1 MAWYA
6 YGIVEQQTFLNG
18 ARARRPFTI
27 PNLQG
32 IGGQEVLGY
41 PSGDFAVV
49 VSDYIAASLDQQ
61 AALDHAHVI
70 SECFKMATVLPF
82 RFGTVFDTDD
92 SLRRAVR
99 SNRRHFQESVDQ
111 LRGKSE
117 MHLKLV
123 VRDGTLREATT
134 AIGDVLPAKVGI
146 EYLTRLRE
154 RAALDRDRQSKAKTL
169 SVQVHRLFNPLAE
182 EVSCKKVEKGGIL
195 IDIAHL
201 IDSKSVEKYQNRY
214 ASASRQFKNV
224 ELAISGPWP
233 PYHFLRG
240 KGKASN

>member
-6 YGIVEQQTFLNG
+6 YGIVEQQAFLGG
-18 ARARRPFTI
+18 ARARRPFPI
-27 PNLQG
+27 PQIKG
-32 IGGQEVLGY
+32 IGGSEVLGY

-49 VSDYIAASLDQQ
+49 VSAYVAASLDQQ
-61 AALDHAHVI
+61 AALDHAHVV
-70 SECFKMATVLPF
+70 SECFKLSTVLPF
-82 RFGTVFDTDD
+82 RFGTVFDSDEA
-92 SLRRAVR
+92 LRRAVR
-99 SNRRHFQESVDQ
+99 SNRRHFQESVEN

-123 VRDGTLREATT
+123 VRDGTLREAST
-134 AIGDVLPAKVGI
+134 GEPLPAKVGI
-146 EYLTRLRE
+146 EYLNKLRE

-182 EVSCKKVEKGGIL
+182 EISCKKVEKGGIL

-214 ASASRQFKNV
+214 ASATRQLKNC

-240 KGKASN
+240 KSKASN

>member
-6 YGIVEQQTFLNG
+6 YCIVEQQSLLG
-18 ARARRPFTI
+18 AARARRPF
-27 PNLQG
+27 PLNNLQG
-32 IGGQEVLGY
+32 IGGSQVFGY

-49 VSDYIAASLDQQ
+49 VTPYESATLDQQ
-61 AALDHAHVI
+61 SALDHARVI
-70 SECFKMATVLPF
+70 SECFKMSTVLPF
-82 RFGTVFDTDD
+82 RFGTVFDSDEA
-92 SLRRAVR
+92 LRRAVR
-99 SNRRHFQESVDQ
+99 SNRRHFQENVNQ

-123 VRDGTLREATT
+123 VRDGALREV
-134 AIGDVLPAKVGI
+134 IGALPASVGI
-146 EYLTRLRE
+146 EYLNKLRE

-182 EVSCKKVEKGGIL
+182 EISCKKVDSGGLL

-214 ASASRQFKNV
+214 ASAARQLKNC

-240 KGKASN
+240 KGKAAN

>member
-6 YGIVEQQTFLNG
+6 YGIVEQQAFLNG

-27 PNLQG
+27 PNLKG
-32 IGGQEVLGY
+32 IGGRDVFGY

-49 VSDYIAASLDQQ
+49 VTEHIPGTLDQQ
-61 AALDHAHVI
+61 AALDHAFVI
-70 SECFKMATVLPF
+70 GECFKIGTVLPF
-82 RFGTVFDTDD
+82 RFGTVFDTDEA
-92 SLRRAVR
+92 LRRAVR
-99 SNRRHFQESVDQ
+99 SNRRHFQESVNN

-123 VRDGTLREATT
+123 VRDGTLHEVAGN
-134 AIGDVLPAKVGI
+134 IPLPAKVGI
-146 EYLTRLRE
+146 EYLSRLRE

-182 EVSCKKVEKGGIL
+182 EVSCKKVDKGGIQ
-195 IDIAHL
+195 IDVAHL
-201 IDSKSVEKYQNRY
+201 IDSKQVEKYQNRY
-214 ASASRQFKNV
+214 ASATRQFKNC
-224 ELAISGPWP
+224 ELVLSGPWP

-240 KGKASN
+240 KGTKASN

>member
-6 YGIVEQQTFLNG
+6 YGIVEQQSLLNG
-18 ARARRPFTI
+18 ARARRPFPI
-27 PNLQG
+27 PNIQG
-32 IGGQEVLGY
+32 IGGREVLAY

-49 VSDYIAASLDQQ
+49 VSDYVAASLDQQ
-61 AALDHAHVI
+61 AALDHARVI
-70 SECFKMATVLPF
+70 SECFKVSTVLPF
-82 RFGTVFDTDD
+82 RFGTVFDNDD
-92 SLRRAVR
+92 ALRRAVR
-99 SNRRHFQESVDQ
+99 SNRRHFQESVNQ

-123 VRDGTLREATT
+123 VRDGTLQEA
-134 AIGDVLPAKVGI
+134 AIDNTLPAKVGI
-146 EYLTRLRE
+146 EYLTKLRE

-182 EVSCKKVEKGGIL
+182 EISCKKVEKGGIL

-201 IDSKSVEKYQNRY
+201 IDSKQVEKYQNRY
-214 ASASRQFKNV
+214 ASASRQFKNC

>member
-6 YGIVEQQTFLNG
+6 YCIVEQEILLGG
-18 ARARRPFTI
+18 ARARRPFPLT
-27 PNLQG
+27 NLQG
-32 IGGQEVLGY
+32 IRGSQVLGY
-41 PSGDFAVV
+41 PSGDFAVI
-49 VSDYIAASLDQQ
+49 VSPYEPDSLDQQ
-61 AALDHAHVI
+61 AALDHARVI
-70 SECFKMATVLPF
+70 GECFKMATVLPF
-82 RFGTVFDTDD
+82 RFGTVFDNDEA
-92 SLRRAVR
+92 LRRAVR
-99 SNRRHFQESVDQ
+99 SNKRHFQENVDQ

-123 VRDGTLREATT
+123 VREGTLKNAV
-134 AIGDVLPAKVGI
+134 ADLLPAKVGI
-146 EYLTRLRE
+146 EYLNRLRE

-182 EVSCKKVEKGGIL
+182 EVSCKKVVSGGL
-195 IDIAHL
+195 MIDIAHL

-214 ASASRQFKNV
+214 MAATRQLKNC

-240 KGKASN
+240 KNGKAAN